1 MADHAAPAAPAAHGA
16 PIAGVAEK
24 SKGGGLMGPI
34 AAGVVLIGIGVG
46 AGMYVSSMFTT
57 VKAEAAAEAHTEEKH
72 PEAHSGIAH
81 LTEVSMP
88 DLLSNV
94 RNQAGRRF
102 IKVSCS
108 FWLGGENA
116 IKTGFAAG
124 GGGGHGGGGGGG
136 GGADVKRILQMALE
150 EHLRSYDIDELTGPN
165 ISLQLKK
172 GFKDRIEKSL
182 RELYPDL
189 KADEEVVHRVVLTNL
204 LVQ

>member
-1 MADHAAPAAPAAHGA
+1 MAEHAAPAAPVAAA
-16 PIAGVAEK
+16 TTTEK
-24 SKGGGLMGPI
+24 PKGGGMMGPI
-34 AAGVVLIGIGVG
+34 AAGVVLIGLGVG

-57 VKAEAAAEAHTEEKH
+57 VKTEAATEAHTEEKH
-72 PEAHSGIAH
+72 PEAHTGIAH

-88 DLLSNV
+88 DLISNV

-108 FWLGGENA
+108 FWLGGEDA
-116 IKTGFAAG
+116 VKTGFAG
-124 GGGGHGGGGGGG
+124 GGGEHGGGGS

-182 RELYPDL
+182 RELFPEI
-189 KADEEVVHRVVLTNL
+189 KADQEIVHRVVLTNL

>member
-1 MADHAAPAAPAAHGA
+1 
-16 PIAGVAEK
+16 
-24 SKGGGLMGPI
+24 
-34 AAGVVLIGIGVG
+34 
-46 AGMYVSSMFTT
+46 MYVSSMFNT
-57 VKAEAAAEAHTEEKH
+57 VKTEAATEAHTEEKH
-72 PEAHSGIAH
+72 PEAHTGIEH

-108 FWLGGENA
+108 FWLGGEDA
-116 IKTGFAAG
+116 MKTGFAAA
-124 GGGGHGGGGGGG
+124 GGGGHGGGGGS
-136 GGADVKRILQMALE
+136 GGAEVKRILQMALE

-172 GFKDRIEKSL
+172 GFKDRIEKTL

-189 KADEEVVHRVVLTNL
+189 KADQEVVHRVVLTNL

>member
-1 MADHAAPAAPAAHGA
+1 MAEHAAPAAAAAPAAPA
-16 PIAGVAEK
+16 VAK
-24 SKGGGLMGPI
+24 STGGGMMGPL
-34 AAGVVLIGIGVG
+34 AAGVVLVALGVG
-46 AGMYVSSMFTT
+46 VGWYVSGLAQGLKNEAT
-57 VKAEAAAEAHTEEKH
+57 AEVHAVETKKDAAHT
-72 PEAHSGIAH
+72 GIAH

-88 DLLSNV
+88 DLMSNV

-108 FWLGGENA
+108 FWLGHEEA
-116 IKTGFAAG
+116 LKAGFGG

-136 GGADVKRILQMALE
+136 TEVKRIMQMALE

-172 GFKDRIEKSL
+172 GFKDRIDKTL

-189 KADEEVVHRVVLTNL
+189 KADQELVHRVVLTNL

>member
-1 MADHAAPAAPAAHGA
+1 MAEHAAPAAPVAAA
-16 PIAGVAEK
+16 TEK
-24 SKGGGLMGPI
+24 PKGGGMMGPI
-34 AAGVVLIGIGVG
+34 AAGVVLIGLGVG

-57 VKAEAAAEAHTEEKH
+57 VKTEAAAEAHTEEKH
-72 PEAHSGIAH
+72 PEAHTGIAH

-88 DLLSNV
+88 DLISNV

-108 FWLGGENA
+108 FWLAGENA
-116 IKTGFAAG
+116 TKTGFAG
-124 GGGGHGGGGGGG
+124 GGGEHGGGGGGS

-172 GFKDRIEKSL
+172 GFKDRIEKTL
-182 RELYPDL
+182 RELYPTL
-189 KADEEVVHRVVLTNL
+189 KADEEIVHRVVLTNL

>member
-1 MADHAAPAAPAAHGA
+1 MAEHAAPTAPAAPAAPA
-16 PIAGVAEK
+16 VAK
-24 SKGGGLMGPI
+24 SGGGGMMGPL
-34 AAGVVLIGIGVG
+34 AAGVVLIALGVG
-46 AGMYVSSMFTT
+46 VGWYVSGLAQGL
-57 VKAEAAAEAHTEEKH
+57 KNEATAEAHVGDANKKED
-72 PEAHSGIAH
+72 AHAGIAH

-88 DLLSNV
+88 DLMSNV

-108 FWLGGENA
+108 FWIGHEEA
-116 IKTGFAAG
+116 IKAGFG
-124 GGGGHGGGGGGG
+124 GGGGHGGGGGGTE
-136 GGADVKRILQMALE
+136 VKRIVQMALE

-172 GFKDRIEKSL
+172 GFKDRIDKTL

-189 KADEEVVHRVVLTNL
+189 KADQELVHRVVLTNL

>member
-72 PEAHSGIAH
+72 PEVHSGIAH

-88 DLLSNV
+88 DLITNV

-108 FWLGGENA
+108 FWLGGEDA
-116 IKTGFAAG
+116 KKTGFDDG
-124 GGGGHGGGGGGG
+124 GGEHGGGASV
-136 GGADVKRILQMALE
+136 GADVKRILQMALE
-150 EHLRSYDIDELTGPN
+150 EHLRSYDIEELTGPN

-172 GFKDRIEKSL
+172 GFKDRIEKML
-182 RELYPDL
+182 RELYPEI
-189 KADEEVVHRVVLTNL
+189 KADQKIVHRVVLTNL

>member
-1 MADHAAPAAPAAHGA
+1 MADHTAPAVHAAPVVGA
-16 PIAGVAEK
+16 TDKP
-24 SKGGGLMGPI
+24 KGGGLMGPI

-57 VKAEAAAEAHTEEKH
+57 VKAEAATEANAGEKH
-72 PEAHSGIAH
+72 PETHTGIEH

-108 FWLGGENA
+108 IWLSNENA

-124 GGGGHGGGGGGG
+124 GGGGHGGGSG
-136 GGADVKRILQMALE
+136 GGAEVKRILQMALE

-172 GFKDRIEKSL
+172 GFKDRMEKTL

-189 KADEEVVHRVVLTNL
+189 KADQEVVNRVVLTNL

>member
-1 MADHAAPAAPAAHGA
+1 MAEHAAPAAPVAA
-16 PIAGVAEK
+16 VAEK
-24 SKGGGLMGPI
+24 PKSGGMMGPI
-34 AAGVVLIGIGVG
+34 AAGVVLIGLGLG
-46 AGMYVSSMFTT
+46 AGMYVSSMFKT
-57 VKAEAAAEAHTEEKH
+57 VKTEAATEAPTEEKYQ
-72 PEAHSGIAH
+72 EAHNGIAH

-88 DLLSNV
+88 DLISNV

-108 FWLGGENA
+108 FWLGGEDA
-116 IKTGFAAG
+116 TKTGFAG
-124 GGGGHGGGGGGG
+124 GGGEHGGGGS

-172 GFKDRIEKSL
+172 GFKDRIEKTL
-182 RELYPDL
+182 RELFPEI
-189 KADEEVVHRVVLTNL
+189 KADQEVVHRVVLTNL

>member
-1 MADHAAPAAPAAHGA
+1 MAEHAAPAAAAAPAAPA
-16 PIAGVAEK
+16 VAK
-24 SKGGGLMGPI
+24 STGGGMMGPL
-34 AAGVVLIGIGVG
+34 AAGVVLVALGLGVG
-46 AGMYVSSMFTT
+46 WYVSGLAQGLKNEAT
-57 VKAEAAAEAHTEEKH
+57 AEVHAVETKMGDAHIGLT
-72 PEAHSGIAH
+72 H

-88 DLLSNV
+88 DLMSNV

-108 FWLGGENA
+108 FWLGHKEA
-116 IKTGFAAG
+116 IKAGFGGSG
-124 GGGGHGGGGGGG
+124 GGTE
-136 GGADVKRILQMALE
+136 VKRIVQMALE

-172 GFKDRIEKSL
+172 GFKDRIDKTL

-189 KADEEVVHRVVLTNL
+189 KADQELVHRVVLTNL

>member
-1 MADHAAPAAPAAHGA
+1 MAEHAAPVAPAAPAA
-16 PIAGVAEK
+16 PTAEK
-24 SKGGGLMGPI
+24 STGGGMMGPL
-34 AAGVVLIGIGVG
+34 AAGVVLVALGVG
-46 AGMYVSSMFTT
+46 VGWYVSGLAQGLKHEATT
-57 VKAEAAAEAHTEEKH
+57 EAHAVETKKED
-72 PEAHSGIAH
+72 AHAGIAH

-88 DLLSNV
+88 DLMSNV

-108 FWLGGENA
+108 FWIGHEEA
-116 IKTGFAAG
+116 TKAGFG
-124 GGGGHGGGGGGG
+124 GGGGHGGGGGGTE
-136 GGADVKRILQMALE
+136 VKRIVQMALE

-172 GFKDRIEKSL
+172 GFKDRIDKTL

-189 KADEEVVHRVVLTNL
+189 KADQELVHRVVLTNL

>member
-1 MADHAAPAAPAAHGA
+1 MAEQAAPAAAPAAA
-16 PIAGVAEK
+16 TPPPK
-24 SKGGGLMGPI
+24 QGGGMMGPL
-34 AAGVVLIGIGVG
+34 AAGVVLIAVGVG
-46 AGMYVSSMFTT
+46 VGWYVSSLFST
-57 VKAEAAAEAHTEEKH
+57 VKTEGAAEATHEEKKH
-72 PEAHSGIAH
+72 DEHTGIAH

-88 DLLSNV
+88 DLMSNV
-94 RNQAGRRF
+94 RNQAGRRY

-108 FWLGGENA
+108 FWLGHEEA
-116 IKTGFAAG
+116 SKVGFAD

-136 GGADVKRILQMALE
+136 SDVKRIVQMALE

-172 GFKDRIEKSL
+172 GFKDRIEKTL

-189 KADEEVVHRVVLTNL
+189 KADQELVHRVVLTNL

>member
-1 MADHAAPAAPAAHGA
+1 MAEHAAPAAPAVPAA
-16 PIAGVAEK
+16 PTGEK
-24 SKGGGLMGPI
+24 AKGGMMGPL
-34 AAGVVLIGIGVG
+34 AAVVVLIGVG
-46 AGMYVSSMFTT
+46 AGLGWYVSSLFAS
-57 VKAEAAAEAHTEEKH
+57 VKAEGATEAQTVVHKEDAHT
-72 PEAHSGIAH
+72 GIAH

-88 DLLSNV
+88 DLMSNV

-108 FWLGGENA
+108 FWVGHEEA
-116 IKTGFAAG
+116 TKAGFG
-124 GGGGHGGGGGGG
+124 GGGGHGGAGGGTE
-136 GGADVKRILQMALE
+136 VKRIVQMALE

-172 GFKDRIEKSL
+172 GFKDRIEKTL

-189 KADEEVVHRVVLTNL
+189 KADQELVHRVVLTNL